1 MLVSTRQ
8 ELQSLL
14 DNISVAQGTA
24 DGSPLAYQVAWIV
37 IVLAPLIGLWVV
49 PQLEGP
55 YSGFSLIV
63 LLPFFVQALY
73 TIIQYKVNRRLRP
86 ILEAL
91 LFVPE
96 PPPKEAEQVPDKPK
110 KASGAR
116 PTPRRG
122 K

>member
-14 DNISVAQGTA
+14 DNIRVAQGTA

>member
-14 DNISVAQGTA
+14 DNIRVAQGTA

-96 PPPKEAEQVPDKPK
+96 PPPK
-110 KASGAR
+110 
-116 PTPRRG
+116 
-122 K
+122 

>member
-14 DNISVAQGTA
+14 DNIRVAQGTA

-110 KASGAR
+110 KASGTR
-116 PTPRRG
+116 PTPRRR